1 MRRFQVVLAL
11 LLEVTTV
18 GAQTLQPPNK
28 PTERV
33 VVQYEALVKSGAFL
47 NPEGWKNA
55 AKLYARSSPYP
66 PDGEIAL
73 MTVGGT
79 LGEMWL
85 KDNRAEIETKW
96 TDYYGTIDSS
106 LRYKP
111 PQSPVPVVMTSF
123 VFHLIYTNKRLEVG
137 AHGEPKREETGS
149 WEWKIDDPE
158 IKRWATV
165 ARAIEYVTQMRD
177 NSDDPVIKKNADKT
191 IASLKRLSKPCG
203 TASAC

>member
-1 MRRFQVVLAL
+1 MKRFQAILAL
-11 LLEVTTV
+11 LLGVTLA
-18 GAQTLQPPNK
+18 GAQTPKPPNK

-55 AKLYARSSPYP
+55 AKLYARSNPYP
-66 PDGEIAL
+66 PDGEISL

-85 KDNRAEIETKW
+85 KDNRAEVETKW

-106 LRYKP
+106 LRYRP
-111 PQSPVPVVMTSF
+111 PQSPVPVVMTTF
-123 VFHLIYTNKRLEVG
+123 VFDLTYTNKHVEIG
-137 AHGEPKREETGS
+137 ARGETQSEATGP
-149 WEWKIDDPE
+149 WEWKIDVPE
-158 IKRWATV
+158 MKRWATID
-165 ARAIEYVTQMRD
+165 RAIEYVTQMRD
-177 NSDDPVIKKNADKT
+177 SSDNPAIKKNADKT

-203 TASAC
+203 NASAC